1 MGRKQTTNMCLVISL
16 IFLALAYTFFE
27 SANMPGLII
36 SSSISIFFIIL
47 LVKNII
53 KTKKERNK
61 KN

>member
-1 MGRKQTTNMCLVISL
+1 MCLVISL